1 MKGKKKESKFIDQFQ
16 KEYGYSL
23 CIDEWLGEATTFP
36 NNFSSLAKAI
46 SSLSIMLSEEGRK
59 YFKVSYFTLNLN
71 IDILDP
77 KDGYVKTAYLIDHVY
92 KKYFIPESLEEWI
105 KILPIWILQYVNLN
119 IVNDGIEIKE
129 KYYRDIITIAMVI
142 GAECLSLNMNILDID
157 YVDHI
162 KFTFSI

>member
-1 MKGKKKESKFIDQFQ
+1 MKGKKKESKFIDPFQ

-59 YFKVSYFTLNLN
+59 YFGVSYFTLNLN

-105 KILPIWILQYVNLN
+105 KILPIWVLQYVNLN
-119 IVNDGIEIKE
+119 ISNNDFEIRE

-142 GAECLSLNMNILDID
+142 GAECLNLDMNILDID